1 MAAVVVDSEEVEAA
15 SEVAFVAVGDFVA
28 VGVTEAVAEDSEE
41 GEVAS
46 GEEAAEDTPLR
57 TTRKHKDSISI

>member
-1 MAAVVVDSEEVEAA
+1 MAAVVVDSEEVEVAE
-15 SEVAFVAVGDFVA
+15 EVDFVA
-28 VGVTEAVAEDSEE
+28 VGASEVVGATEAVAEDSEE